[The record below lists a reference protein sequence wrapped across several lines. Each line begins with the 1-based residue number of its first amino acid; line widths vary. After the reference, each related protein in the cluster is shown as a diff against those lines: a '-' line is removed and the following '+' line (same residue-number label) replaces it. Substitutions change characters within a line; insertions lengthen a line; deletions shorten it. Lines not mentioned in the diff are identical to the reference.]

1 MNWLEI
7 AVRTAPEGM
16 EPVAEIFQELGAGG
30 VIIEDP
36 AVILRY
42 AAETHPDEWAVS
54 PGVAKDEMPLIKGYL
69 PMGDGLV
76 KRLEGL
82 KSALSRLNLSP
93 APEVNTRTVVEED
106 WANAW
111 KAYYKPVHVGRRLVV
126 KPSWEDYTAGKGD
139 LVIEMDPGMAFGCG
153 THATTSLC
161 LRLLEKYIRTGDKVY
176 DVGTGSGILAI
187 ASAKLGAGRV
197 LAVDLDPLA
206 CRVAAENVKRNGVVD
221 KVQVLQGN
229 LLELVEDSADLVV
242 SNIIA
247 SIIAGF
253 APDASRALAPGGTF
267 IASGI
272 IRERAVEVR
281 AAVEAAGLTVRE
293 QLEECQWV
301 ALVSEKAKKN
311 EFLR

>member
-1 MNWLEI
+1 LNWLEI
-7 AVRTAPEGM
+7 AVRTPPEGM

-54 PGVAKDEMPLIKGYL
+54 PGVTKDEMPLIKGYL

-111 KAYYKPVHVGRRLVV
+111 KAYYKPVRVGRRLVV
-126 KPSWEDYTAGKGD
+126 KPSWEDYSAGEGD

-253 APDASRALAPGGTF
+253 APDASSALAPGGTF

-281 AAVEAAGLTVRE
+281 AAVAAAGLAVLE
-293 QLEECQWV
+293 QLEEGQWV
-301 ALVSEKAKKN
+301 ALVSRKMGFKT
-311 EFLR
+311 

>member
-1 MNWLEI
+1 MDWLEI
-7 AVRTAPEGM
+7 AVRIPPEGM
-16 EPVAEIFQELGAGG
+16 ELVADIFQELGAGG

-54 PGVAKDEMPLIKGYL
+54 PGVTKDEMPTIKGYL

-76 KRLEGL
+76 KWLEEL

-93 APEVNTRTVVEED
+93 TPEVNTRTVVEED
-106 WANAW
+106 WENAW
-111 KAYYKPVHVGRRLVV
+111 KAYYKPVRVGRRLVV
-126 KPSWEDYTAGKGD
+126 KPSWEDYSAGEGD

-206 CRVAAENVKRNGVVD
+206 CRVAAENIMRNDVAD

-247 SIIAGF
+247 SVIAGF
-253 APDASRALAPGGTF
+253 APDASRALAPGGKF

-281 AAVEAAGLTVRE
+281 TAVAAAGLVVQE
-293 QLEECQWV
+293 QLAEGEWV
-301 ALVSEKAKKN
+301 ALVAGKK
-311 EFLR
+311 

>member
-1 MNWLEI
+1 MDWLEI
-7 AVRTAPEGM
+7 AVRTPPEGM

-54 PGVAKDEMPLIKGYL
+54 PGVTKDEMPTIKGYL

-76 KRLEGL
+76 KWLEEL

-93 APEVNTRTVVEED
+93 TPEVNTRTVVEED
-106 WANAW
+106 WENAW
-111 KAYYKPVHVGRRLVV
+111 KAYYKPVRVGRRLVV
-126 KPSWEDYTAGKGD
+126 KPSWEDYSAGEGD

-206 CRVAAENVKRNGVVD
+206 CRVAAENIMRNDVAD

-247 SIIAGF
+247 SVIAGF
-253 APDASRALAPGGTF
+253 APDASRALAPGGKF

-281 AAVEAAGLTVRE
+281 TAVAAAGLVVQE
-293 QLEECQWV
+293 QLAEGEWV
-301 ALVSEKAKKN
+301 ALVAGKK
-311 EFLR
+311 